1 MSKAARQSIFILI
14 GLLIIVFAF
23 AAVTYLQKQQAE
35 TAKISLQKQIED
47 YQKRETE
54 HILEAKDLQEKL
66 KATEQAKAELEQRLS
81 RVDVD
86 IDSIDAT
93 MKKLTEERDQWKKK
107 VDALAEEKDKLAAE
121 LEAKE
126 KEGPKIVYKY
136 VEKEPA
142 EEEASAETEEE
153 KPAQKAEVPV
163 QDDSYWAQVL
173 KEKAALEMQLE
184 NLKKNMTDNSVE
196 IVELKKKNSDLQL
209 ALSDVQNEKESIE
222 REIKYGNDLADTLA
236 LELARAK
243 NDRKFL
249 NDRMTKLGDENG
261 NLREQIKGLTSTKI
275 ALEKTI
281 VRLQDEKRGIE
292 KKLLETENVIQSR
305 IDEIWE
311 IKESLNKGT
320 PPPRL
325 SQSVGEIELPPIVVA
340 QGDRAQVSLPAPKTP
355 GVGVNG
361 NILSVNEEN
370 NFVILDLG
378 EASGVQV
385 GEKLNVYRGAEYVA
399 GLEIIQVRK
408 DICAADIKDRVA
420 KIKVGDAVK

>member
-1 MSKAARQSIFILI
+1 MSKAAKQSIFILV

-23 AAVTYLQKQQAE
+23 AAISYLQKQQAE
-35 TAKISLQKQIED
+35 TAKLSLQKQIKD
-47 YQKRETE
+47 YQKREKQ
-54 HILEAKDLQEKL
+54 HVLDSKDLEEKL
-66 KATEQAKAELEQRLS
+66 AATEKAKADLEDRLS

-93 MKKLTEERDQWKKK
+93 MKKLTEERDDWKKK
-107 VDALAEEKDKLAAE
+107 VDSLSDEKDDLQAKLK
-121 LEAKE
+121 AKE

-136 VEKEPA
+136 VEKEPTDD
-142 EEEASAETEEE
+142 EEETEEQAAV
-153 KPAQKAEVPV
+153 KTEVPIE
-163 QDDSYWAQVL
+163 DDSYWAQVL
-173 KEKAALEMQLE
+173 KEKAALELELE
-184 NLKKNMTDNSVE
+184 NVKRSMTDNSVE

-209 ALSDVQNEKESIE
+209 ALSDIKDKKESIE

-249 NDRMTKLGDENG
+249 GDRITKMGGENG

-292 KKLLETENVIQSR
+292 KKLMETENVIQSR

-311 IKESLNKGT
+311 IKESLDKNVV
-320 PPPRL
+320 PDRI
-325 SQSVGEIELPPIVVA
+325 SSAVGEIELPPIVVA
-340 QGDRAQVSLPAPKTP
+340 QGQQARVSLPNAAAVS
-355 GVGVNG
+355 VGFDANV
-361 NILSVNEEN
+361 LSVNEEN
-370 NFVILDLG
+370 NFVILDIG
-378 EASGVQV
+378 EASGVEV
-385 GEKLNVYRGAEYVA
+385 GEKLNVYRGADYVA
-399 GLEIIQVRK
+399 GLEIIQIRK
-408 DICAADIKDRVA
+408 DICAADIKDKVA